1 LDRSEEIADELVKFE
16 RIQLFPELHQLNV
29 SVIPS
34 IKQND
39 LVNLIINFL
48 NCRGIYF
55 YFK

>member
-55 YFK
+55 HFK